1 MGEEKF
7 RSTGET
13 IIDGEVAYNKLK
25 GLKESIAKEVQSKRQ
40 YNDSCQRMDNP
51 LL

>member
-13 IIDGEVAYNKLK
+13 IIDGEVAYNNSRVYKK
-25 GLKESIAKEVQSKRQ
+25 YS
-40 YNDSCQRMDNP
+40 
-51 LL
+51 